1 MFYRMKEQFF
11 LCGWERLPYA
21 LVDRTTKRTSF
32 MRRDEFELLSLCD
45 GGTDLS
51 LPLIP
56 EKMREMVP
64 ILEKKGIIELCSN
77 GERLNP
83 NQRYRLYPSRY
94 IKTAHWSIT
103 GRCNYRCKHCYMSAP
118 DAKLGEL
125 SHDKVMSIIDQL
137 EECGIMN
144 VSLTG
149 GEPLIRRDFLEIVD
163 ALIQRG
169 IRITT
174 IYSNGK
180 LVTDKLLDE
189 LEQRGIYPEFNMSFD
204 GVGHHDWLRGI
215 PGAEEAVKEAFL
227 RCYKRGFPTA
237 AEMCI
242 HEDNKHT
249 LRESVNLLA
258 SWGCRYLKT
267 NPVSNVGAWK
277 DGGYGEAITKQELY
291 QLYLDYIPQY
301 YADGMPL
308 NLQLGGF
315 FMSWRGEPERSIIPS
330 QKSCEK
336 PETMCL
342 CGHAR
347 QVMYISPEGRVL
359 PCMALS
365 GMDIQKEFPLIV
377 ELGVQKCLTDSRYLK
392 LIDTRAS
399 EYFAHNPD
407 CADCEYAKEC
417 VGGCRAGAL
426 EGQPDDILGPDLY
439 TCEIFRGGWVP
450 KIKEVMEEGRQLY
463 VKNKHNEEMEEN
475 KI

>member
-1 MFYRMKEQFF
+1 MFYRIKKRY
-11 LCGWERLPYA
+11 LLRGWERLPYA
-21 LVDRTTKRTSF
+21 LVDRHTKRTSF
-32 MRRDEFELLSLCD
+32 IRRDEFDLLSLCD
-45 GGTDLS
+45 GTTDLS

-56 EKMREMVP
+56 SKMREMVP
-64 ILEKKGIIELCSN
+64 LLEKEGIIEPCSN

-83 NQRYRLYPSRY
+83 EQMYRLYPSRY

-118 DAKLGEL
+118 DAKMGEL
-125 SHDKVMSIIDQL
+125 SHEKIMSIIDQL

-149 GEPLIRRDFLEIVD
+149 GEPLVRKDFLEIVD
-163 ALIQRG
+163 ALLQRG

-189 LEQRGIYPEFNMSFD
+189 LEQRGIHPEFNMSFD
-204 GVGHHDWLRGI
+204 GIGHHDWLRGI
-215 PGAEEAVKEAFL
+215 PGAEEIVKEAFL
-227 RCYKRGFPTA
+227 RCKERGFPTA
-237 AEMCI
+237 AELCI
-242 HEDNKHT
+242 HKDNKHT

-258 SWGCRYLKT
+258 SWGCHHLKT

-277 DGGYGEAITKQELY
+277 EGGYGESITKQDLY

-308 NLQLGGF
+308 SIQLGGF
-315 FMSWRGEPERSIIPS
+315 FMAWRGEPERYAIPS
-330 QKSCEK
+330 QKNCQT
-336 PETMCL
+336 PETMCI

-347 QVMYISPEGRVL
+347 QVMYISPEGRAL

-365 GMDIQKEFPLIV
+365 GMDIQKEFPLIGEV
-377 ELGVQKCLTDSRYLK
+377 GLQKCLTDSRYLK

-407 CADCEYAKEC
+407 CATCKYAREC
-417 VGGCRAGAL
+417 VGGCRASAL
-426 EGQPDDILGPDLY
+426 EGNPDDILGPDLFA
-439 TCEIFRGGWVP
+439 CEIFRGGWVP
-450 KIKEVMEEGRQLY
+450 KIMEAIKMGRQQHLQNKGNE
-463 VKNKHNEEMEEN
+463 KNGGN
-475 KI
+475 